1 MGIGK
6 ILTLVGAFAG
16 ILSIILSFILPQYF
30 SWFRIEL
37 EGVSGVYITGLGT
50 ITSIPPGASGYGII
64 NVVGGIGSILGAIIC
79 IYGGVKKMRVNAIVG
94 SLLLLIGP
102 LTFIMDTLVISA
114 ADFIA
119 IIQGLGG
126 PSNVNPLWGSF
137 IISGPPDILL
147 SWGLWIGFF
156 TTLASGG
163 TALIGGIL
171 MK

>member
-16 ILSIILSFILPQYF
+16 ILSIVLSFILPQYF
-30 SWFRIEL
+30 GWFRIEL
-37 EGVSGVYITGLGT
+37 ESVSGVYITGLGT

-64 NVVGGIGSILGAIIC
+64 NIVGGIGSILGAIIC
-79 IYGGVKKMRVNAIVG
+79 IYGSVKKMRAAAVIG
-94 SLLLLIGP
+94 GFLLLIGP
-102 LTFIMDTLVISA
+102 FTLIMDALVISA

-126 PSNVNPLWGSF
+126 PSNINPLWGSF

-156 TTLASGG
+156 IALAGG
-163 TALIGGIL
+163 VIGLIGGIL